1 MLLIYGLVAFANAQ
15 NADII
20 TSGTGPMTSVVQ
32 TEDAQLAGDFIEV
45 NCQSTGMCVTID
57 TEYFTIRRNH
67 SMEPEEI
74 TLVNSSCRKNRT
86 LLDTKLTIC
95 STDYGDPN
103 CDKVFSLNT
112 THASYRLTMTTP
124 NKTLSNTGDDGV
136 TNVTILQYEMP
147 FLCTYPLDYLLT
159 LANMNGEEYGFYI
172 PKIYT
177 PKLITLLL
185 PEGEGVG
192 KFPVVM
198 LLYNDG
204 YESVYQ
210 DSPTLDVGLTLFV
223 RIVLSENPGNSVVQ
237 ARECWATP
245 TSNIEQNRFD
255 LITDYCAAPVE
266 NGQDAEVSI
275 LNNGD
280 GTDVRWTSKVFK
292 FDGTENNRVYLHCR
306 ARICF
311 NTVDGSECDK
321 LNTCANRKRRALDG
335 YGFSNQEAFS
345 DEIEVTTGPIFITQD
360 GLKLTVTGEQGEE
373 VAVPIQIA
381 EVGTLSPY
389 VAWMIIAALVLVM
402 IFLSLLLVIVVKKR
416 MSK

>member
-1 MLLIYGLVAFANAQ
+1 MILIYGLVAFANAQ

-20 TSGTGPMTSVVQ
+20 TSGTGPLEQV
-32 TEDAQLAGDFIEV
+32 TETESTTGNYINVTCE
-45 NCQSTGMCVTID
+45 STGMCVTID
-57 TEYFTIRRNH
+57 TEYFITRRDH
-67 SMEPEEI
+67 VMEPEEI
-74 TLVNSSCRKNRT
+74 TLREQSCRNNRT
-86 LLDTKLTIC
+86 VDGTKLTIC

-103 CDKVFSLNT
+103 CGKVFNLND
-112 THASYRLTMTTP
+112 THASYQMDMTTL
-124 NKTLSNTGDDGV
+124 NKTLNETGSNGV
-136 TNVTILQYEMP
+136 TNVTIIKYEMP

-159 LANMNGEEYGFYI
+159 LANRNREEYGFYI

-192 KFPVVM
+192 EFPVLM
-198 LLYNDG
+198 LLYKEG
-204 YESVYQ
+204 YTDVYQ
-210 DSPTLDVGLTLFV
+210 ESPTLDVGGTLSV
-223 RIVLSENPGNSVVQ
+223 RIVLSENPVDSVVQ

-245 TSNIEQNRFD
+245 TSNIDQNRFD
-255 LITDYCAAPVE
+255 LITDYCASPVE
-266 NGQDAEVSI
+266 AGQDAEVSI

-292 FDGTENNRVYLHCR
+292 FDGMENNQVYLHCR

-311 NTVDGSECDK
+311 NTADGSECDK
-321 LNTCANRKRRALDG
+321 LNTCTNRKRRALDG
-335 YGFSNQEAFS
+335 YGYSNREAFS
-345 DEIEVTTGPIFITQD
+345 DEVEVTTGPIFITQD
-360 GLKLTVTGEQGEE
+360 GLKLTITGEQGEE
-373 VAVPIQIA
+373 VAVPVQIA